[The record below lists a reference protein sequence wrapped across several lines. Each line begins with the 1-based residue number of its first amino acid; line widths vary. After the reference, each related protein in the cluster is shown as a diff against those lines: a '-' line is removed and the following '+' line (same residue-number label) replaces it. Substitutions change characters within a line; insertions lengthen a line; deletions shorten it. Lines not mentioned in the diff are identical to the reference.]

1 MKKSF
6 LFLLVYF
13 FVLSSC
19 GFKIANFQQNFSI
32 NEINSIGDTRIN
44 YKIKNKLLSNNNS
57 KAQYLIIINIDTK
70 KDKTVKEK
78 NISNEVTKY
87 ELTITS
93 KVNYETLN
101 GNLKGNFSLI
111 KKGDYDVSAKYSDTL
126 VKEKTLLKSLIND
139 LSDEIQETINNI
151 FNDS

>member
-1 MKKSF
+1 MKQSL
-6 LFLLVYF
+6 LFALVYF
-13 FVLSSC
+13 FVLNSC
-19 GFKIANFQQNFSI
+19 GFKVANFQQNFSI

-57 KAQYLIIINIDTK
+57 DAQYFIIINIDTK
-70 KDKTVKEK
+70 KDKTIKEK

-101 GNLKGNFSLI
+101 GNLKGSFSLI

-126 VKEKTLLKSLIND
+126 VKEKTLLNLLIND
-139 LSDEIQETINNI
+139 LSEEIQETVNNI